1 MEKAHTS
8 ELEVLQQDTL
18 VLKENKAETSDM
30 EREIYELKEIMAS
43 MSRGTPVEVRA
54 SSPQGPKITQ
64 ADIDRWNAGC
74 EKAVTLE
81 GAVDKLVKETRDL
94 ETIRD
99 RVKEIRSKLSE
110 FVLKE
115 EFL

>member
-8 ELEVLQQDTL
+8 EIEALQQD
-18 VLKENKAETSDM
+18 VVIVKSNKVETSDH

-64 ADIDRWNAGC
+64 ADIDRWNANC
-74 EKAVTLE
+74 EKAVTLQE
-81 GAVDKLVKETRDL
+81 AVDKLVKETKDL
-94 ETIRD
+94 ERIR
-99 RVKEIRSKLSE
+99 E
-110 FVLKE
+110 
-115 EFL
+115 